1 MPSLAEVEQF
11 QAAVA
16 RLSSASVDALAS
28 AWPEVDPFDTSRV
41 AALIRT
47 VGETYGYAAATMAA
61 DWYESLRADAGASG
75 SYSAELV
82 ADLPRE
88 RATALARWGTE
99 PLYRPSPDAISAL
112 SLISGG
118 LQRMVANAA
127 RDTITTAAL
136 ADDGANGWA
145 RHASP
150 NACAFCA
157 MLATRGAVYKT
168 QAGALSVTGV
178 NLGGTDYWKMRRTGA
193 TREGILRGSRATTID
208 QGGRKGRATKRPL
221 GERYHDHCHCVAIP
235 VFGTYEPAPYVAGWR
250 QVYADS
256 KVRRPGGAIDTKAT
270 LAEMRSA
277 LGTH

>member
-1 MPSLAEVEQF
+1 
-11 QAAVA
+11 
-16 RLSSASVDALAS
+16 
-28 AWPEVDPFDTSRV
+28 
-41 AALIRT
+41 
-47 VGETYGYAAATMAA
+47 
-61 DWYESLRADAGASG
+61 
-75 SYSAELV
+75 
-82 ADLPRE
+82 
-88 RATALARWGTE
+88 
-99 PLYRPSPDAISAL
+99 
-112 SLISGG
+112 
-118 LQRMVANAA
+118 MVANAA

-145 RHASP
+145 RHASA

-178 NLGGTDYWKMRRTGA
+178 NLGGTDYRKMRRTGA

-256 KVRRPGGAIDTKAT
+256 TVRRPGGAIDTKAT
-270 LAEMRSA
+270 LAEMRKA

>member
-1 MPSLAEVEQF
+1 MPSLADVEALQRAL
-11 QAAVA
+11 AA
-16 RLSSASVDALAS
+16 LSGRVEDALTAG
-28 AWPEVDPFDTSRV
+28 WGQVDPFDSRSV
-41 AALIRT
+41 AVL
-47 VGETYGYAAATMAA
+47 VEMLGQTYGDAAATVAA
-61 DWYESLRADAGASG
+61 DWYEVQRLEAGFADGFPAVLPDEPDASRF
-75 SYSAELV
+75 E
-82 ADLPRE
+82 
-88 RATALARWGTE
+88 ALARWGTG
-99 PLYRPSPDAISAL
+99 PMYAATPDSAAAL
-112 SLISGG
+112 SLIGGG
-118 LQRMVANAA
+118 LQRIVADMARSTILTSVSQDSAA
-127 RDTITTAAL
+127 I
-136 ADDGANGWA
+136 GWA
-145 RHASP
+145 RHASA

-178 NLGGTDYWKMRRTGA
+178 NLGGTDYRKMRRTGA

-256 KVRRPGGAIDTKAT
+256 TVRRPGGAIDTKAT